1 MGALGLD
8 GMVRRIRSA
17 LRLLKLGISLAAGL
31 GITLMVKG
39 EAQGAAQPACQLL
52 DIKDIDPK
60 TSSFMV
66 QPLLCDRASRLF
78 GTVVLPDDPPLSIR
92 VNTTSI
98 TPRQCGAD
106 TPTRVPGAQCFD
118 VPPLD
123 PAAGNLVVVVAG
135 ADGTPWKEASTGA
148 ASWLKPVA
156 TLLKAPAP
164 ALPEPDVKPEA
175 SAQGG
180 SDPCAGVAAGDQL
193 RWCQAYDAGLR
204 AAGLSPRSVDQSS
217 PHKPFSE
224 WNQQRHHI
232 ADRGD
237 DVYVLFF
244 SDVIPVEPVPLIDED
259 DTVVLVVVP
268 SDPAKPIEELRV
280 TECNGAAPVRV
291 GGLGKLPGVAEA
303 DAKGLPGQEPMHRLR
318 IAKECSAD
326 GGIKAVVRL
335 KNEVS
340 SKDIQV
346 KTLALHRFTVGLG
359 LIYDFSSEVEFRA
372 ASVKGENTP
381 VVVRDQHRIGLSPP
395 VPFIT
400 FRPVLVDTRRERRIS
415 EWFGLSLG
423 ISLAEPL
430 EHLYLGLLVE
440 PWPGFGVTGGVHF
453 QTVPSL
459 AGGYVEGDRF
469 PSGEVPVDRRWSAEG
484 APLFVGLN
492 VDASLLA
499 KMLEAVQ

>member
-1 MGALGLD
+1 
-8 GMVRRIRSA
+8 
-17 LRLLKLGISLAAGL
+17 
-31 GITLMVKG
+31 
-39 EAQGAAQPACQLL
+39 
-52 DIKDIDPK
+52 
-60 TSSFMV
+60 
-66 QPLLCDRASRLF
+66 
-78 GTVVLPDDPPLSIR
+78 
-92 VNTTSI
+92 
-98 TPRQCGAD
+98 
-106 TPTRVPGAQCFD
+106 
-118 VPPLD
+118 
-123 PAAGNLVVVVAG
+123 
-135 ADGTPWKEASTGA
+135 
-148 ASWLKPVA
+148 
-156 TLLKAPAP
+156 
-164 ALPEPDVKPEA
+164 
-175 SAQGG
+175 
-180 SDPCAGVAAGDQL
+180 
-193 RWCQAYDAGLR
+193 
-204 AAGLSPRSVDQSS
+204 
-217 PHKPFSE
+217 
-224 WNQQRHHI
+224 
-232 ADRGD
+232 
-237 DVYVLFF
+237 
-244 SDVIPVEPVPLIDED
+244 
-259 DTVVLVVVP
+259 
-268 SDPAKPIEELRV
+268 
-280 TECNGAAPVRV
+280 
-291 GGLGKLPGVAEA
+291 
-303 DAKGLPGQEPMHRLR
+303 MHRLR